1 VRLSIKFHPL
11 LFQASLAAGGVALMP
26 FNYLQF
32 AIPHGEGLITLSAI
46 PWSTLTGA
54 QYALYL
60 PLVAIMLAFTVLHFG
75 LTGYFLW
82 RLAKW
87 LWTPGAYSAFINV
100 PQKNQNAGIFAIVA
114 SLAMTANVFWA
125 PLGFFVPWVS
135 SNLQAM
141 MAPSL
146 IFFGILWVTLLF
158 FEVKAGRTWFAKGV
172 DRTQFNFIWLL
183 DVFAF
188 ALVSLAGSGIVAM
201 SKNTTIAAV
210 AVVATTFTLVVG
222 LLWLLYKL
230 AYLIYTHLKAAK
242 LPDNPILPAFFLV
255 VPIACLFGLSAYRVV
270 NYLQPQLTV
279 DLPTSTTVVVASY
292 VLTIVWG
299 LATLYLIRDYFRTY
313 FRKSDF
319 APPQW
324 GLV

>member
-1 VRLSIKFHPL
+1 MKLNIKFHPL

-26 FNYLQF
+26 FNYLQYG
-32 AIPHGEGLITLSAI
+32 IDHGKGLITWAKI
-46 PWSTLTGA
+46 PWDTMTGA

-60 PLVAIMLAFTVLHFG
+60 PLIALMLAFTVLHFG

-87 LWTPGAYSAFINV
+87 VATRSVWRLHQRAPEEPERGHIRHRGVARHDGERLLGTARLLRSLGLGEPAGLDAAFLRV
-100 PQKNQNAGIFAIVA
+100 
-114 SLAMTANVFWA
+114 
-125 PLGFFVPWVS
+125 
-135 SNLQAM
+135 
-141 MAPSL
+141 
-146 IFFGILWVTLLF
+146 FGILWVTLLF
-158 FEVKAGRTWFAKGV
+158 LEVKALRTWFGKGV

-188 ALVSLAGSGIVAM
+188 ALVSLAGSGIVAI
-201 SKNTTIAAV
+201 STNTSIQEIAAV
-210 AVVATTFTLVVG
+210 ATIITLVFG
-222 LLWLLYKL
+222 FLWLLYKL
-230 AYLIYTHLKAAK
+230 VYLISTHAKAAK

-255 VPIACLFGLSAYRVV
+255 IPIACLFGLAAYRVV

-279 DLPTSTTVVVASY
+279 DLPDSTALVVGSY
-292 VLTIVWG
+292 ALTIVWG
-299 LATLYLIRDYFRTY
+299 LTTLYLIRDYFLTY
-313 FRKSDF
+313 FRRSDF

>member
-1 VRLSIKFHPL
+1 MKLSIKFHPL

-32 AIPHGEGLITLSAI
+32 GIDHGKGLITFSKI
-46 PWSTLTGA
+46 PWDTLTGA
-54 QYALYL
+54 EYALYV
-60 PLVAIMLAFTVLHFG
+60 PLIAIMLAFTVLHFA

-82 RLAKW
+82 RLAQW
-87 LWTPGAYSAFINV
+87 LVTPGAYSGFIGV
-100 PQKNQNAGIFAIVA
+100 PHKNQNAGIFAVVA

-135 SNLQAM
+135 RNLQAWM
-141 MAPSL
+141 LPSL
-146 IFFGILWVTLLF
+146 IFFGILWLALLF
-158 FEVKAGRTWFAKGV
+158 LEVDALRTWFAKGV

-188 ALVSLAGSGIVAM
+188 ALVSLAGSG
-201 SKNTTIAAV
+201 
-210 AVVATTFTLVVG
+210 VVAISTNTNIQAIAMVATMITLVFG

-230 AYLIYTHLKAAK
+230 VYLMRTHVKAAK

-255 VPIACLFGLSAYRVV
+255 IPIACLFGLSAYRVV
-270 NYLQPQLTV
+270 NYLQPHLTV
-279 DLPTSTTVVVASY
+279 DLPSSTGVVVVSY
-292 VLTIVWG
+292 ALTIVWG
-299 LATLYLIRDYFRTY
+299 LTTLYLIRDYFKTY
-313 FRKSDF
+313 FRRSDF

>member
-1 VRLSIKFHPL
+1 MKLNITFHPL

-32 AIPHGEGLITLSAI
+32 AIPHGKGLITLSEI
-46 PWSTLTGA
+46 SWSTLTGT
-54 QYALYL
+54 QSVLYL

-87 LWTPGAYSAFINV
+87 LGTPGAYSAFINV

-125 PLGFFVPWVS
+125 PLAFFVPWLS
-135 SNLQAM
+135 DDLQALM
-141 MAPSL
+141 VPSL
-146 IFFGILWVTLLF
+146 IFFGILFFALLF
-158 FEVKAGRTWFAKGV
+158 LEVNALRTWFAKGV

-183 DVFAF
+183 DVFAL
-188 ALVSLAGSGIVAM
+188 ALVSLAGSGIVAI
-201 SKNTTIAAV
+201 STNSNIQEIATV
-210 AVVATTFTLVVG
+210 GTMVTLVFG

-230 AYLIYTHLKAAK
+230 AYLISTHVKATK
-242 LPDNPILPAFFLV
+242 MPDNPILPAFFLV
-255 VPIACLFGLSAYRVV
+255 VPIACLFGLAAYRVV
-270 NYLQPQLTV
+270 NYLQPRLTV
-279 DLPTSTTVVVASY
+279 NLPSSTTLIVVSY
-292 VLTIVWG
+292 ALTIVWG
-299 LATLYLIRDYFRTY
+299 LATLYLIRDYFKTY
-313 FRKSDF
+313 FHKSDF

>member
-1 VRLSIKFHPL
+1 VKLNIKFHPL

-26 FNYLQF
+26 FNYLQYG
-32 AIPHGEGLITLSAI
+32 IDHGKGLITWAKI
-46 PWSTLTGA
+46 PWDSMTAT

-60 PLVAIMLAFTVLHFG
+60 PLIALMLAFTVLHFG

-87 LWTPGAYSAFINV
+87 LGTPGAFSGFINV
-100 PQKNQNAGIFAIVA
+100 PQKNQNAGIFAVVA
-114 SLAMTANVFWA
+114 SLAMTANVFWG

-135 SNLQAM
+135 SNLQALM
-141 MAPSL
+141 LPSL
-146 IFFGILWVTLLF
+146 IFFGILF
-158 FEVKAGRTWFAKGV
+158 FALIFLEVKALRTWFAKGV

-188 ALVSLAGSGIVAM
+188 ALVSLAGSGIVAI
-201 SKNTTIAAV
+201 STNTSIQKTAAV
-210 AVVATTFTLVVG
+210 ATIITLVFG
-222 LLWLLYKL
+222 FLWLLYKL
-230 AYLIYTHLKAAK
+230 VYLISTHAKAAK

-255 VPIACLFGLSAYRVV
+255 IPIACLFGLAAYRVV

-279 DLPTSTTVVVASY
+279 DLPDSTALVVGSY
-292 VLTIVWG
+292 ALTIVWG
-299 LATLYLIRDYFRTY
+299 LTTLYLIRDYFLTY
-313 FRKSDF
+313 FRRSDF